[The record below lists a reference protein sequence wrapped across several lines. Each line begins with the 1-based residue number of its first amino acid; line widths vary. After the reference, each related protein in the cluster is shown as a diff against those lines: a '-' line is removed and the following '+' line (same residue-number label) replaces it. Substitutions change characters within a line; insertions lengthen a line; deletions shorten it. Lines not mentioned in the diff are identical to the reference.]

1 MIDIFQYAAS
11 RKYVK
16 KLIIYVEWI
25 LTLDHVRYSAS
36 ATFANVI
43 WFSFLI
49 VLIESI

>member
-1 MIDIFQYAAS
+1 MVVRGTKLYFFQ
-11 RKYVK
+11 
-16 KLIIYVEWI
+16 KLIIYVVWI

-36 ATFANVI
+36 ATFANAI